1 MSPCHRGVA
10 QGKKREGDDGTL
22 ARLKPPQC
30 GERAVHPS
38 NEVGCLPGEVEP
50 ASLQEVLEG
59 KDDTCSIQ
67 EVEGVP
73 LVLMAKPA

>member
-1 MSPCHRGVA
+1 MLLTRSVTVSPLNR
-10 QGKKREGDDGTL
+10 QSTKKGGDDGTL

-59 KDDTCSIQ
+59 KDDTC
-67 EVEGVP
+67 
-73 LVLMAKPA
+73 